1 VFDLSFLFLIP
12 MLSTVVILTS
22 HLLDEIPA
30 LNDKAHA
37 GWDFWD

>member
-1 VFDLSFLFLIP
+1 MLDLDFLFLVA

-22 HLLDEIPA
+22 HMLDEIPA
-30 LNDKAHA
+30 LNDRAHA